1 MTVRLTREE
10 RAEAFAFLEK
20 SLGSDELLKTGYEKI
35 LNGFHERQDSYT
47 WLACRK
53 NGSIIGLLLA
63 EEEFRIVFLYIDA
76 KERRKG
82 TATELVSELE
92 KEADHCG
99 ISRIRIQ
106 ALGDS
111 IAFFEHAGFDVLNRY
126 EGTPATADM
135 EYLCGKYL
143 LGKTVTVLVDRPY
156 GSLDLRAEGQTTV
169 NCGYIEEAVTM
180 EDCEIKEACIVGVH
194 MPAEKF
200 TGVVIALVYHE
211 EDSHIHAVVAR
222 KGAVIDHDEVIQ
234 EIGMVEQYYHS
245 RIVFADEM
253 N

>member
-53 NGSIIGLLLA
+53 NGSI
-63 EEEFRIVFLYIDA
+63 YIDA

-180 EDCEIKEACIVGVH
+180 EDCEIREACIVGVH